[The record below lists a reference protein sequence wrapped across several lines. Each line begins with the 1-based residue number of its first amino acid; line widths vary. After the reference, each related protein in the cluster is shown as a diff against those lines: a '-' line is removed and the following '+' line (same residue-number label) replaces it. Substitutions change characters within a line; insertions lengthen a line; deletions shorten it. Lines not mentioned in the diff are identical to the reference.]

1 MPSSDDVQCVLVDE
15 FGAYVSV
22 THRYLGEAEKAIR
35 GGKLIDSVSQRCVVC
50 SSDLGEKIAVGS
62 AGFCLQSVNLRFR
75 NRTYALLTVAV
86 SMYLSRSAIRLM
98 IVGVWYRS

>member
-1 MPSSDDVQCVLVDE
+1 MSASDDIQRVLADKLR
-15 FGAYVSV
+15 AYVSV
-22 THRYLGEAEKAIR
+22 THRYLGKAEKTIC
-35 GGKLIDSVSQRCVVC
+35 GGQLVDSVSQRCVVC

-75 NRTYALLTVAV
+75 NRTCALLTVAV
-86 SMYLSRSAIRLM
+86 SMYLSRSAIRSM

>member
-1 MPSSDDVQCVLVDE
+1 MSASDDVQCVLIDK
-15 FGAYVSV
+15 FRAYVSV
-22 THRYLGEAEKAIR
+22 AHRYLGKAEKAIR

-50 SSDLGEKIAVGS
+50 PSDLGEKIAVGS
-62 AGFCLQSVNLRFR
+62 AGFCLQSVNSRFR